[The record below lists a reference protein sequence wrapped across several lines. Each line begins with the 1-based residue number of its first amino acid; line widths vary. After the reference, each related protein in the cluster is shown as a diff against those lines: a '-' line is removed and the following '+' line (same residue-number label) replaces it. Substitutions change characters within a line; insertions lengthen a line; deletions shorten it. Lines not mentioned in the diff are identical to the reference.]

1 MSDFKEIVD
10 YLKFDRR
17 SVEASLKNKNFIAR
31 KVEENYVQTEI
42 YDENE
47 LIFVEK
53 EAIKNENG
61 FLYIGNEIIGNLY
74 LLCQDNELL
83 YYVKYI
89 DKSTGISMFRKI
101 PWHPSEPWVELD
113 ESLFDVVII
122 KEGGNFYY
130 DLQNNIVIELSIEES
145 YVFNDRFAYHPNDI
159 PNSTDGVYN
168 FNFKDEE
175 GYTSDKS
182 DLFLRA
188 LFSSNAQM
196 LYAAIKRSVAFEK
209 MEQPGLVHLLPKITI
224 TTTTNNNTYKLSYNY
239 YQRGIPFNK
248 SLNDPALILNFK
260 SFGAMAEF
268 LNQTI
273 FYTLDDID
281 EFKNEDQSTTNG
293 REALIEDY
301 MRFINSQLR
310 FTSGIHVLE
319 ILYYVPI
326 FLFKAIDRNILWE
339 ILIAL
344 LDDSLTN
351 AGINKEDIAVRIIK
365 GLNESYE
372 NKNIFLAE
380 LINRKTKNKE
390 QFIKRLFYRIDG
402 ENYKN
407 LLNFLWNI
415 WKKSTYAELT
425 PEKNHLINFTDK
437 NPLLLDYRSKKSLGF
452 HVDNAKI
459 NWDKNDEIEVTL
471 TVGTGVFETNTED
484 NGRGGVTTETTEIKE
499 TFGYSYHPF
508 APIAIINADNP
519 TFIYKDPEQEENNF
533 TKLPAFLLHTH
544 TEKAFWENVMTTGE
558 YTVDVIT
565 TISGFGN
572 IVKFGRLYKVLDAG
586 NKLTKQSRI
595 FTKFVTGVKGV
606 AGVAEITSGSVNV
619 LLKLTGG
626 DDTELGREISKY
638 LFYFEMMALSGE
650 LSVTLYSKLQVCATR
665 IIAKEKVLKEAA
677 ENFDET
683 RQIELLLK
691 ELRVIANQTEKIV
704 YEPLRFNKLYSFSA
718 AALDGALN
726 VSKNIFFYLK
736 NLTKT
741 NTETVFYK
749 GVEIFTDSPAKV
761 KVFLDEAAK
770 VLKTK
775 GVEGVEEF
783 FETKGSLLTRKRL
796 HSITGEDF
804 VGILIRHKKGEKYIY
819 ELEEFQD
826 FKPKWDASAKDPSDK
841 FDCTIK
847 FAEKG
852 HHTEGKNILYADL
865 FIPKKLGDFMK
876 SYQGSDLKDISL
888 GKTMLDDG
896 YVMLKKEIG
905 KDLDGIYAEWL
916 KSSAYKD
923 FPNSESVNLYD
934 LKAAMKGKKITKE
947 NLEEAAF
954 KTFTGSWAK
963 SKGFTKA
970 VVVSDPKVYENI
982 DDNINLLK
990 QLEVIFIK

>member
-61 FLYIGNEIIGNLY
+61 FLYISNEIIGNLY

-89 DKSTGISMFRKI
+89 DETTGISMFGKI
-101 PWHPSEPWVELD
+101 PRHLSDPWGELD
-113 ESLFDVVII
+113 ESLFDVVKI
-122 KEGGNFYY
+122 KDGGNFYY
-130 DLQNNIVIELSIEES
+130 DLRNNIVIELLLEES
-145 YVFNDRFAYHPNDI
+145 YVFSDRFPYHPNDI

-182 DLFLRA
+182 DLFLRS
-188 LFSSNAQM
+188 LFSSKAQM
-196 LYAAIKRSVAFEK
+196 LHAAIKRSVAFEK

-224 TTTTNNNTYKLSYNY
+224 TNNTYKLSYNY
-239 YQRGIPFNK
+239 YQKGIPFNK
-248 SLNDPALILNFK
+248 SLNNPALILNFK

-273 FYTLDDID
+273 FYNFVDID
-281 EFKNEDQSTTNG
+281 EFKDEDQSTTNG

-301 MRFINSQLR
+301 MNFVNSQLR
-310 FTSGIHVLE
+310 FTSGIQVLE

-351 AGINKEDIAVRIIK
+351 AGINKEGIAVRIIK

-390 QFIKRLFYRIDG
+390 QFIKKLFYRIDG

-407 LLNFLWNI
+407 LLNFLWDI

-499 TFGYSYHPF
+499 TFEYSYHPF
-508 APIAIINADNP
+508 APVAILNADNP

-572 IVKFGRLYKVLDAG
+572 IVKFGRLYKVLDSG

-638 LFYFEMMALSGE
+638 LFYFEMIALSGE

-761 KVFLDEAAK
+761 KLFLDDAAK
-770 VLKTK
+770 ILKAK
-775 GVEGVEEF
+775 GVQGVEEF
-783 FETKGSLLTRKRL
+783 FENTGTVLSKKRL
-796 HSITGEDF
+796 HSQTGETP
-804 VGILIRHKKGEKYIY
+804 VGMLIR
-819 ELEEFQD
+819 
-826 FKPKWDASAKDPSDK
+826 KPKEGGYSYEIDELSPNLHYKSKWNSDESNIMERFECK
-841 FDCTIK
+841 VYIVK
-847 FAEKG
+847 EN
-852 HHTEGKNILYADL
+852 GKNYYT
-865 FIPKKLGDFMK
+865 GDFMVAPNLNTTLQANK
-876 SYQGSDLKDISL
+876 TGLTDISL
-888 GKTMLDDG
+888 GKTMYDDG
-896 YVMLKKEIG
+896 FAVLKKDLG
-905 KDLDGIYAEWL
+905 KEFDGIYGLYVKNDSYVA
-916 KSSAYKD
+916 
-923 FPNSESVNLYD
+923 FGGESVNLT
-934 LKAAMKGKKITKE
+934 KFKEAMKGKQITEE
-947 NLEEAAF
+947 NVIEAV
-954 KTFTGSWAK
+954 KQMTPYKWAK
-963 SKGFTKA
+963 EKGFDKIKLVTTVK
-970 VVVSDPKVYENI
+970 EFTI
-982 DDNINLLK
+982 DIGNNINNLK
-990 QLEVIFIK
+990 DLKIIYYK